1 MVEIAQRNVAVIGAM
16 NEEIDRFLQGM
27 ENVITSEKS
36 GVQFFRGKLEGREI
50 ILCKSGVGKVNAA
63 ITTQVLID
71 HYKAGRVIFTGVAG
85 ALDPSLDIGDIVI
98 SSDAQYHDIDAS
110 ALGFK
115 KGEIPFAAHS
125 VFPADPEMIEIAL
138 QSSRE
143 ADHCKVIM
151 GRVLSGDQFIAD
163 AEKVKELHQ
172 SMGGACTEM
181 EGAAV
186 AHVCHQNKI
195 PFVIV
200 RSMSDRADGSAHV
213 NFAEFTQL
221 AAERSYEIV
230 CHMLKQL

>member
-1 MVEIAQRNVAVIGAM
+1 MVETAQKNVAVIGAM
-16 NEEIDRFLQGM
+16 NEEIDRFLEGM
-27 ENVITSEKS
+27 ENVTTSQKS
-36 GVQFFRGKLEGREI
+36 GIHFYRGNLEGREI

-63 ITTQVLID
+63 ITTQILID
-71 HYKAGRVIFTGVAG
+71 HYQAEQVIFTGVAG

-98 SSDAQYHDIDAS
+98 SSDAQYHDMDAS

-115 KGEIPFAAHS
+115 KGEIPFSSHS
-125 VFPADPEMIEIAL
+125 VFVADPDMIEIAL

-143 ADHCKVIM
+143 AVECKVIK

-163 AEKVKELHQ
+163 GEKVKELHQ

-186 AHVCHQNKI
+186 AHVCHQNGI

-230 CHMLKQL
+230 CHMLKRL